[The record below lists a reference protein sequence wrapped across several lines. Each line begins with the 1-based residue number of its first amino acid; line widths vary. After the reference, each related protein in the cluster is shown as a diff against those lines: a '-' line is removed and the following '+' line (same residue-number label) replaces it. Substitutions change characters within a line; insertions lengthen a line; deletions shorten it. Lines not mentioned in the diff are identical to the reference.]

1 MIQKEFARI
10 MSLKDGTKKMSKSDI
25 SDLTRINLSDSKD
38 DIFNKI
44 KKAKTDALPIPEK
57 KEDLKDRPEA
67 ENLLGIYSCLSDQN
81 LEITINQFSGK
92 NFSEFKNSLSDLM
105 IEKISPISDEIK
117 KLKGEKSYIDKILLE
132 GKEKAES
139 ISQKKVEK
147 IKELIGF

>member
-1 MIQKEFARI
+1 
-10 MSLKDGTKKMSKSDI
+10 
-25 SDLTRINLSDSKD
+25 
-38 DIFNKI
+38 
-44 KKAKTDALPIPEK
+44 
-57 KEDLKDRPEA
+57 
-67 ENLLGIYSCLSDQN
+67 
-81 LEITINQFSGK
+81 
-92 NFSEFKNSLSDLM
+92 M